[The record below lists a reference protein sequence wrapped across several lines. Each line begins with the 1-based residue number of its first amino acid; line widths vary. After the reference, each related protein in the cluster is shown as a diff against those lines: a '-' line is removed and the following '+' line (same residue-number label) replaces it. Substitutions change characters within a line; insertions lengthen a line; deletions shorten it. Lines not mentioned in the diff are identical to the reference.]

1 MNIFENI
8 IAALSSSDNNNCH
21 IDIRYVIAFSAI
33 MSGKNFPWC
42 VFNKTLTGICFVLFC
57 FFFLLMKAYLSV
69 QMANRGK
76 SWQ

>member
-42 VFNKTLTGICFVLFC
+42 VFNKTLTGICFVFVLLFFSFNEGLHVPVC
-57 FFFLLMKAYLSV
+57 PNG
-69 QMANRGK
+69 Q
-76 SWQ
+76 SW